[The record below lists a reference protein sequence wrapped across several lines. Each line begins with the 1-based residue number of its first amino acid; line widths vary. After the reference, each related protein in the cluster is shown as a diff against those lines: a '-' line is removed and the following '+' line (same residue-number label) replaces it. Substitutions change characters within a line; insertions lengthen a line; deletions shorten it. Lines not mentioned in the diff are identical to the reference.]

1 LEVNAAERER
11 WNNGRWA
18 AIWPKRERLT
28 DEVTARLLDEAAL
41 GAGERVLD
49 IGCGGGRA
57 AIAAAGIVGDE
68 GAVTGADVSR
78 PLLALAEQRAQA
90 AGAGNVRF
98 QLLDMQTAPVP
109 GAPFDVA
116 ISQFGVMFFDE
127 PVQAFRNIRAQLRPG
142 GRLVFAC
149 WQSSRQNPWLFTAA
163 LREMFPP
170 PPEPAPG
177 KAATG
182 PFSLADPAYT
192 TETLEQA
199 GFRDVRRTP
208 FAFDVEVPLDAVYDE
223 DQLTIAGLPEEQR
236 PHAHA
241 AVLAFFEQFAIGD
254 GRFHLPLAV
263 QVFRAANQ

>member
-1 LEVNAAERER
+1 LETNEAERTR
-11 WNNGRWA
+11 WNNERWA

-28 DEVTARLLDEAAL
+28 DEVTPYLLDEAAL

-57 AIAAAGIVGDE
+57 SLAAASIVGDE
-68 GAVTGADVSR
+68 GAVIGADLSR

-90 AGAGNVRF
+90 AGAGNVQF
-98 QLLDMQTAPVP
+98 HELDMQTTPVP

-127 PVQAFRNIRAQLRPG
+127 PVPAFRNIRRQLRPG
-142 GRLVFAC
+142 GRIAFAC
-149 WQSSRQNPWLFTAA
+149 WQESTRNPWLFTAA
-163 LREMFPP
+163 LREIFPP

-182 PFSLADPAYT
+182 PLALADPAYT
-192 TETLEQA
+192 TRILEDA
-199 GFRDVRRTP
+199 GFRDVHRTP
-208 FAFDVEVPLDAVYDE
+208 IGFDVEVQLDAVYDR
-223 DQLTIAGLPEEQR
+223 DQLAVVGLPEDQR

-254 GRFHLPLAV
+254 GRFRFTLAV
-263 QVFRAANQ
+263 QVFRAANP

>member
-1 LEVNAAERER
+1 LEANAAERER

-142 GRLVFAC
+142 GRIAFAC

-163 LREMFPP
+163 LREIFPP

-182 PFSLADPAYT
+182 PFALADPVYT
-192 TETLEQA
+192 TQLLEQA

-208 FAFDVEVPLDAVYDE
+208 LAFDVEAPLDAVYDH
-223 DQLTIAGLPEEQR
+223 DQLAIVGLPEEQR
-236 PHAHA
+236 PEAHTV
-241 AVLAFFEQFAIGD
+241 VLAFFEQFAIGD
-254 GRFHLPLAV
+254 GRFRFPLAV
-263 QVFRAANQ
+263 QVFRAANP